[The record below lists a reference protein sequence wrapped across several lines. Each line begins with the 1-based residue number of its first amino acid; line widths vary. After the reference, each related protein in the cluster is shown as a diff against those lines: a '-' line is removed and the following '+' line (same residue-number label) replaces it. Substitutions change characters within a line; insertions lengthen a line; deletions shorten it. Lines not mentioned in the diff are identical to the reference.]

1 MTTSSDPTETIAATV
16 RHYLELV
23 AAGSIDAILELFAE
37 DASVED
43 PVGSAPRVG
52 AEAIRELFASLG
64 SLERE
69 TELLSL
75 RVCGPEAAFHFVI
88 TFDAGEGPMRL
99 EPIDTMTF
107 DRHGKITSVRS
118 YFTAADIT
126 RL

>member
-1 MTTSSDPTETIAATV
+1 MTTSSDLTESSAATV
-16 RHYLELV
+16 RQYLKLV

-52 AEAIRELFASLG
+52 TEEIRGLFASLG

-75 RVCGPEAAFHFVI
+75 RVCGHEAAFQFAI
-88 TFDAGEGPMRL
+88 TIDAGDGPMRL